1 MFTLSPLNANILREE
16 PVPPATETAINM
28 LLINNYWRSISMGPG
43 EKLPREGICEA
54 GLEESRSLPGREGFA
69 DLRFADLSVKIITCA
84 FNVYSF

>member
-1 MFTLSPLNANILREE
+1 
-16 PVPPATETAINM
+16 
-28 LLINNYWRSISMGPG
+28 MGPG
-43 EKLPREGICEA
+43 EKLPREGICKA